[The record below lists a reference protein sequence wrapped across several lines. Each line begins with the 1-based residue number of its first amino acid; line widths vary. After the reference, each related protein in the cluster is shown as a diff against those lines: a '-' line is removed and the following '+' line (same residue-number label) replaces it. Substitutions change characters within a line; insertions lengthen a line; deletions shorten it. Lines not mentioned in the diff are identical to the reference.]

1 MAKKDNPSY
10 LDIGKGNSQFP
21 NRDVSEED
29 KNTAQYS
36 LNYSQAIYNRYMN
49 DKCGIIYSRRDD
61 LDLIRLYGKGSQPSS
76 LYKNWY
82 QSRANDSDDTNVL
95 SQWRN
100 DKSREGW
107 ENLNH
112 RVISPLPRIRSVLK
126 GYIDQVGQD
135 IFVDAIDPI
144 SNDMKENVKWHMFTI
159 AQSMDFINEF
169 HFKAGIPTE
178 ELEFLPVSEMEL
190 NLFEAMGGF
199 KMNHARVMEQIIK
212 HTEEISEVDDRLENE
227 WVDDSIDLGVIAAR
241 VIYDTNL
248 KKYKYKY
255 MDPKYLVIQYVE
267 SGDYSRSEWAG
278 YVEPYTISELKQILP
293 DKTEDFFRE
302 LAYIH
307 RDKHGNKSGVFS
319 DDEDWD
325 NFSKHSNKG
334 GSYNYD
340 NFIVEVLEVEW
351 IDYVTKRNLIYTNK
365 FGHKTLKPLGKES
378 EVKLTENQ
386 KKRGSKDMTTKMR
399 KLRGAKWV
407 IGTDEVFDYGLV
419 NMMDRPKLSDVMHSF
434 RLYVLSDLPLTEQ
447 LIPIADDLAIAWYRW
462 QDDRAVLQR
471 SGYAIDVGMMDNI
484 NTGGEDFNFTNV
496 LKFWK
501 DTRYLL
507 HQQSLSGKYEGG
519 GIMPVTPIPSLVRDA
534 LEEFILTWNAA
545 LSRIVDITGINEVM
559 LGSTAQ
565 PGSQVATTQ
574 MSVQGAVHVLKPI
587 IKNIGR
593 LKKELAETAIRRLQ
607 LAFKTRKDI
616 ADGYVP
622 VVGEAD
628 VELLRMAEK
637 DAVQYGLHFSDKPNV
652 EMKQNIISA
661 ATASLQ
667 ARRDGKPGIDISQ
680 FIYITQQLSA
690 GGNIK
695 ELAALLDYLNV
706 KSEQKLQAERERNIQ
721 MQNQGLAQIEQ
732 QKQQGAAQA
741 QKMDTDSKI
750 TVIGAQTEGDLR
762 KIREEKAVS
771 TPSGSPQPISPPS
784 GINVPAG
791 QQVPENANMQQ

>member
-1 MAKKDNPSY
+1 
-10 LDIGKGNSQFP
+10 
-21 NRDVSEED
+21 
-29 KNTAQYS
+29 
-36 LNYSQAIYNRYMN
+36 
-49 DKCGIIYSRRDD
+49 
-61 LDLIRLYGKGSQPSS
+61 
-76 LYKNWY
+76 
-82 QSRANDSDDTNVL
+82 
-95 SQWRN
+95 
-100 DKSREGW
+100 
-107 ENLNH
+107 
-112 RVISPLPRIRSVLK
+112 
-126 GYIDQVGQD
+126 
-135 IFVDAIDPI
+135 
-144 SNDMKENVKWHMFTI
+144 
-159 AQSMDFINEF
+159 
-169 HFKAGIPTE
+169 
-178 ELEFLPVSEMEL
+178 
-190 NLFEAMGGF
+190 
-199 KMNHARVMEQIIK
+199 
-212 HTEEISEVDDRLENE
+212 
-227 WVDDSIDLGVIAAR
+227 
-241 VIYDTNL
+241 
-248 KKYKYKY
+248 
-255 MDPKYLVIQYVE
+255 
-267 SGDYSRSEWAG
+267 
-278 YVEPYTISELKQILP
+278 
-293 DKTEDFFRE
+293 
-302 LAYIH
+302 
-307 RDKHGNKSGVFS
+307 
-319 DDEDWD
+319 
-325 NFSKHSNKG
+325 
-334 GSYNYD
+334 
-340 NFIVEVLEVEW
+340 
-351 IDYVTKRNLIYTNK
+351 
-365 FGHKTLKPLGKES
+365 
-378 EVKLTENQ
+378 
-386 KKRGSKDMTTKMR
+386 
-399 KLRGAKWV
+399 
-407 IGTDEVFDYGLV
+407 
-419 NMMDRPKLSDVMHSF
+419 MMDRPKLSDVMHSF